1 MKRLHHRR
9 TAKPPYLLRYRSSE
23 AFITTTVA
31 LAIFTVDDPPP
42 NSSLI
47 PTDSSS
53 PSQDMFLYSLLVPIL
68 PFSLSSRAHIPP
80 YSTQHWVSVLVAIY
94 AAALLALSPLCGWI
108 ADRWASRRTALLAGL
123 GALLGATVL
132 LHVGRSVGVLVAGRV
147 LQGASAAV
155 V

>member
-47 PTDSSS
+47 PTDSS